1 MVVEEVTLEQ
11 RPKGNEGTSHSDIL
25 KREGLCQQVQ
35 AEIFE
40 CPKNT
45 QEIIMAQISWAAGR
59 AEGDEVR
66 VVRVHNIHSFEGHHK
81 TGICSMVIETIWGS
95 WTKEWQNQFY
105 ILLKYYCLTFYS
117 KSILL

>member
-11 RPKGNEGTSHSDIL
+11 RPKGNEGTSHADIL

-45 QEIIMAQISWAAGR
+45 LRRSSW
-59 AEGDEVR
+59 
-66 VVRVHNIHSFEGHHK
+66 
-81 TGICSMVIETIWGS
+81 
-95 WTKEWQNQFY
+95 
-105 ILLKYYCLTFYS
+105 LKYHERQGEQKEMKSGWLGSTTFTVL
-117 KSILL
+117 KAIIRLEFVLW